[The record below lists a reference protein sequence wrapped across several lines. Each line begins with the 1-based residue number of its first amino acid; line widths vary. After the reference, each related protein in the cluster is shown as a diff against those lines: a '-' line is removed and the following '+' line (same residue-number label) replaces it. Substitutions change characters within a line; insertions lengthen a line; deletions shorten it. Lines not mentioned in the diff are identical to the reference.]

1 MLVQRCAL
9 EQNRLIV
16 PVSIT
21 RPNFQSGSFESA
33 FNQHQYRALVDTGA
47 QRSVIARS
55 IAADLKLMRTG
66 HMQFAGLH
74 GPKTHT
80 RYLAAIA
87 FWVKRIPPSASHR
100 DYESAELTL
109 FSIEEPFEIVDMDE
123 NANFEMILGFD
134 ILKLF
139 TFSFS
144 ASDGIF
150 ELRVKS

>member
-21 RPNFQSGSFESA
+21 RPNFQSGSFDGV

-55 IAADLKLMRTG
+55 VAADLRLMRTG

-87 FWVKRIPPSASHR
+87 LWAKRVGPSANHI
-100 DYESAELTL
+100 DYESAELSL
-109 FSIEEPFEIVDMDE
+109 FSLDEPFEVVDMDE
-123 NANFEMILGFD
+123 NLNFEMILGFD
-134 ILKLF
+134 ILKF
-139 TFSFS
+139 FAFNYSP
-144 ASDGIF
+144 GENIF
-150 ELRVKS
+150 ELCIKP